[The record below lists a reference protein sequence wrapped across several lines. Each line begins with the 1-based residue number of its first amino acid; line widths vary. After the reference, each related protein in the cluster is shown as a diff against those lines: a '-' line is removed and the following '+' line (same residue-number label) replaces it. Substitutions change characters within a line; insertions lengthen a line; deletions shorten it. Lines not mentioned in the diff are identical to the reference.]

1 LLRPV
6 FLFIFKSMAG
16 GRPTK
21 YKPEFCEI
29 AIECGKQGMGK
40 AEIASKLGVVRETLW
55 DWGNK
60 KPEFSNALKRAYEEG
75 LSWWERKGR
84 EATFGGVEGFNSTSY
99 IFQMKN
105 RFKEDWRDKH
115 DHSVEVSGEI
125 EIVIGGEDE

>member
-1 LLRPV
+1 MLRPV
-6 FLFIFKSMAG
+6 FCAYSKSMAG

-60 KPEFSNALKRAYEEG
+60 KPEFWTPSCHAFKY
-75 LSWWERKGR
+75 K
-84 EATFGGVEGFNSTSY
+84 
-99 IFQMKN
+99 QKN
-105 RFKEDWRDKH
+105 RPEQLNTQA
-115 DHSVEVSGEI
+115 G
-125 EIVIGGEDE
+125 

>member
-1 LLRPV
+1 
-6 FLFIFKSMAG
+6 MAG

-60 KPEFSNALKRAYEEG
+60 KPEFSNRWDDLHIHSTGSGQDNFGQK
-75 LSWWERKGR
+75 LSVK
-84 EATFGGVEGFNSTSY
+84 V
-99 IFQMKN
+99 
-105 RFKEDWRDKH
+105 KEKT
-115 DHSVEVSGEI
+115 
-125 EIVIGGEDE
+125 